1 MSDQVVD
8 TLEEPNN
15 QNTNTEELNVLND
28 NDNNNDDVVYSHEDE
43 HYEVDDRLSVDDID
57 SMTDEEFAEYLNG
70 KSTNVDI
77 KEKEDPQ
84 KQQEEEEEKESEPEP
99 QQEEKGEKVQEDS
112 NDSKKNTS
120 VVNKEVKKEESTKQ
134 DLNQDDIKAAYEAIF
149 KPFKANGK
157 EIAPK
162 TVDDVISLMQM
173 GANYT
178 KKMQLMAP
186 MKRSVESLNK
196 AGITDTDLN
205 FLIDV
210 HNGDKEAIKKLLEK
224 HKVDPIDLDMENTN
238 YVPKNN
244 IVSDSDI
251 EYANI
256 LEDIQPSLPKIQKII
271 TEQWDPK
278 SKEYLLKDPQLM
290 KALHEEIEMGRFDKV
305 QTMVE
310 MEKTF
315 GRAKEKSDLEIY
327 IDLVSKIAAA
337 EQNTAISSNTK
348 KSLPDQTVTKPIPD
362 KTKAA
367 PVRTKQS
374 NQGTPL
380 SEKDLFSLSD
390 EEFMKLSERG
400 LI

>member
-1 MSDQVVD
+1 MSNQVVN

-70 KSTNVDI
+70 KSTNVDT

-84 KQQEEEEEKESEPEP
+84 KQQEEEEEKESEPEL

-134 DLNQDDIKAAYEAIF
+134 DLNQDDIKAVYEAIF

-238 YVPKNN
+238 YIPKNN

-290 KALHEEIEMGRFDKV
+290 KALHEEIEIRRFDKV

-315 GRAKEKSDLEIY
+315 GRAKGKSDIEIY
-327 IDLVSKIAAA
+327 IDLVSKIAT
-337 EQNTAISSNTK
+337 EQNTATPSNTN

>member
-1 MSDQVVD
+1 
-8 TLEEPNN
+8 
-15 QNTNTEELNVLND
+15 
-28 NDNNNDDVVYSHEDE
+28 
-43 HYEVDDRLSVDDID
+43 
-57 SMTDEEFAEYLNG
+57 
-70 KSTNVDI
+70 
-77 KEKEDPQ
+77 
-84 KQQEEEEEKESEPEP
+84 
-99 QQEEKGEKVQEDS
+99 
-112 NDSKKNTS
+112 
-120 VVNKEVKKEESTKQ
+120 
-134 DLNQDDIKAAYEAIF
+134 
-149 KPFKANGK
+149 
-157 EIAPK
+157 
-162 TVDDVISLMQM
+162 
-173 GANYT
+173 
-178 KKMQLMAP
+178 
-186 MKRSVESLNK
+186 
-196 AGITDTDLN
+196 
-205 FLIDV
+205 
-210 HNGDKEAIKKLLEK
+210 
-224 HKVDPIDLDMENTN
+224 
-238 YVPKNN
+238 
-244 IVSDSDI
+244 
-251 EYANI
+251 
-256 LEDIQPSLPKIQKII
+256 
-271 TEQWDPK
+271 
-278 SKEYLLKDPQLM
+278 M

>member
-1 MSDQVVD
+1 MSNQVVN

-70 KSTNVDI
+70 KSTNVDT

-84 KQQEEEEEKESEPEP
+84 KQQEEEEEEKESEPEP
-99 QQEEKGEKVQEDS
+99 QQEEKEEKVQEDS

-205 FLIDV
+205 FLIDI

-315 GRAKEKSDLEIY
+315 GRAKGKSDIEIY
-327 IDLVSKIAAA
+327 IDLVSKIAT
-337 EQNTAISSNTK
+337 EQNTATPSNTN

>member
-1 MSDQVVD
+1 MSNQVVN

-70 KSTNVDI
+70 KSTNVDT

-99 QQEEKGEKVQEDS
+99 QQEEKEEKVQEDS

-120 VVNKEVKKEESTKQ
+120 VVNKEVEKEEPAKQ
-134 DLNQDDIKAAYEAIF
+134 DLNQNDIKAAYEAIF

-315 GRAKEKSDLEIY
+315 GRAKGKSDIEIY
-327 IDLVSKIAAA
+327 IDLVSKIAT
-337 EQNTAISSNTK
+337 EQNTATPSNTN

>member
-1 MSDQVVD
+1 MSNQVVN

-70 KSTNVDI
+70 KSTNVDT

-205 FLIDV
+205 FLIDI

-251 EYANI
+251 EYATI

-271 TEQWDPK
+271 TEQWDTK

-315 GRAKEKSDLEIY
+315 GRAKGKSDIEIY
-327 IDLVSKIAAA
+327 IDLVSKIAT
-337 EQNTAISSNTK
+337 EQNTATPSNTN